1 MSIPFMWFDLA
12 TPDDGNQAADFYR
25 QMFGWDVAD
34 AGIGGSRPWIGGGPQ
49 PWAGIVAAAPGTA
62 GQWLPTSWS
71 TTWTRRPTGH
81 LPERHDRPGL
91 NRRDGRDVGDH
102 RRPGRG
108 PARPVQNQ
116 PRQLDP
122 LTGEELFWQLAEPL
136 LADPAATRS
145 TMMRLPCL
153 RLDGRFFAS
162 LDRRTQAL
170 LVKLPADRVTA
181 LIAAGHA
188 EPFAPAGRVFRE
200 WVALPLP
207 DRRRWRTLL
216 NEARRR
222 AAHPQ

>member
-1 MSIPFMWFDLA
+1 MWFDLA

-25 QMFGWDVAD
+25 QMFGWD
-34 AGIGGSRPWIGGGPQ
+34 
-49 PWAGIVAAAPGTA
+49 VAAAPGTA

-153 RLDGRFFAS
+153 RLDGRFF
-162 LDRRTQAL
+162 
-170 LVKLPADRVTA
+170 
-181 LIAAGHA
+181 
-188 EPFAPAGRVFRE
+188 RE